1 LAKAADQFRSS
12 DVTHWGIVALVA
24 WTLAVLLANIS
35 AILPADL
42 LGLLHASRLEGGTLN
57 QLREQVAEI
66 RSESDRLQR
75 ENNLLLQRFLL
86 AEEARG
92 EVARRVGALETSLP
106 RLAERV
112 PEQAPVDDSVTASVI
127 AGKALTFEA
136 EGGSV
141 SVTHKP
147 LVAIERGV
155 ATPAGLQAPEVA
167 MPPDGS
173 QFGIAL
179 GFPVAEGES
188 DMLWQDLMAKV
199 GTLLIGLW
207 PVTTDAE
214 NGDGKLLIAG
224 PINSETQAAELC
236 GRLDRLGIPCEPV
249 PFRGDPLPLL
259 N

>member
-1 LAKAADQFRSS
+1 LAKAAHQFRSS
-12 DVTHWGIVALVA
+12 DVTRWGIVALVA
-24 WTLAVLLANIS
+24 WALAVMLANIS
-35 AILPADL
+35 ALMPADL
-42 LGLLHASRLEGGTLN
+42 LGALHASRLEGGTMN

-66 RSESDRLQR
+66 RSESDRLRR

-92 EVARRVGALETSLP
+92 EVARRVGALEISLP
-106 RLAERV
+106 QLTERI
-112 PEQAPVDDSVTASVI
+112 PERAPIDDAITASV
-127 AGKALTFEA
+127 LDNTLSFEA

-147 LVAIERGV
+147 LVAIQPG
-155 ATPAGLQAPEVA
+155 AAAPGLKAPEVA
-167 MPPDGS
+167 TPPDGS
-173 QFGIAL
+173 QFGVAL

-207 PVTTDAE
+207 PVTTDVE
-214 NGDGKLLIAG
+214 TGDGKLIVAG
-224 PINSETQAAELC
+224 PIASQSQAAELC
-236 GRLDRLGIPCEPV
+236 GRLDRQGIPCEPM
-249 PFRGDPLPLL
+249 PFKGTPLPLL